1 MSTQETKIPQ
11 TGEGQ
16 NEPCEQNGDAAMRPG
31 AAVARDQDAEQA
43 LVLRV
48 PETARIPEGATFYE
62 GTDDGKCRVIIRD
75 ERCRASR
82 MRLYGLC
89 PGHAGQGGIARD
101 PVGNSKLAHAER
113 SRKKAARLSLG
124 ITARRAAQPLQ
135 AARVAAQL
143 RANDYARAV
152 VDAPL
157 DDPELGSVARQQ
169 AAIRALELLYPQ
181 VHASLDLSLPEEPDQ
196 VGAMGWQ
203 EMQAMAAQLLGDAG
217 DQQ

>member
-1 MSTQETKIPQ
+1 MSTEETKIPQ
-11 TGEGQ
+11 TGED
-16 NEPCEQNGDAAMRPG
+16 ET
-31 AAVARDQDAEQA
+31 A
-43 LVLRV
+43 LVLRI
-48 PETARIPEGATFYE
+48 PETAKIPEGATFYE
-62 GTDDGKCRVIIRD
+62 GEDDTRCRVIKPGG
-75 ERCRASR
+75 ERCGAVR
-82 MRLYGLC
+82 MRAYGICAAHAGRGILVD
-89 PGHAGQGGIARD
+89 PKRFSEAGHAAKKRKTLAR
-101 PVGNSKLAHAER
+101 AT
-113 SRKKAARLSLG
+113 LG
-124 ITARRAAQPLQ
+124 ISARRASQPLQ

-203 EMQAMAAQLLGDAG
+203 EMQAMAAQLLGDGG